1 MGVRDHQ
8 LDAAQAASGEGAQ
21 KLGPEHLGLGGA
33 NGHAEHFA
41 PAIAVDGDSDDHR
54 NRDDATVLTGLHVG
68 RIQPKIGPVALQWS
82 IEKGRDLVVDFS
94 AQPADLAFRN
104 AGHAHCFDQ
113 IIDRA
118 RRYSLNVGLLDH
130 RGERLLGH
138 AARFQKGR
146 EITALAQLRDA
157 QLDGSGAGL
166 PNPVAIAVAVIDA
179 VRAAL
184 PMRGASQVLD
194 FQLHQSLRGKTDHLA
209 QQISVRALL
218 QQGAKAH
225 HLIGHRRVLGSR
237 EGLATKPYRRSAMT
251 TASRDTTSFCRQES
265 EAPSIGLCSGYFGK

>member
-1 MGVRDHQ
+1 
-8 LDAAQAASGEGAQ
+8 
-21 KLGPEHLGLGGA
+21 
-33 NGHAEHFA
+33 
-41 PAIAVDGDSDDHR
+41 
-54 NRDDATVLTGLHVG
+54 
-68 RIQPKIGPVALQWS
+68 QWS
-82 IEKGRDLVVDFS
+82 IEKGRDLVVDLR
-94 AQPADLAFRN
+94 AQPADLALRN
-104 AGHAHCFDQ
+104 AGHAHGFDQ

-130 RGERLLGH
+130 RGERLLGR

-146 EITALAQLRDA
+146 KITALAQLRDA
-157 QLDGSGAGL
+157 QLDGPGAGL

-179 VRAAL
+179 FRAAL
-184 PMRGASQVLD
+184 PGASQALD
-194 FQLHQSLRGKTDHLA
+194 LQLHQSLRGKTDHLA

-251 TASRDTTSFCRQES
+251 TAVDKWPAAARLVAVAAVGHLST
-265 EAPSIGLCSGYFGK
+265 APTPPPGT